1 MKRKSTF
8 SLLAAFVALLTLAA
22 GCSSSSKSGTGST
35 GSGGTTASTAPPVT
49 GDAEFVKLGG
59 WQDPAC
65 SASKPKVVVGISAPV
80 DVAGTSLADYVDG
93 TQAAVTAFNARGGI
107 NGGCLDLK
115 VCDGKGDGPTE
126 LSCARQETE
135 DTTMVAGLAST
146 FEASEGDAYQLFQ
159 SAGLAQIGAQ
169 VTQPGA
175 WNSPVSYEFT
185 MGGSGTLLAGMPALK
200 NVGVSKFVIFVPA
213 SGQIGALAA
222 FANPLV
228 KALGMNLAETI
239 QIPPTAVEFT
249 QFVLAAQNKGADGGV
264 LGLPGNVGGQVI
276 EAADSL
282 GSDLKLSS
290 SWGTFSQKGV
300 TQLPDSISKNMAF
313 TDAVPPAVANS
324 PRWPIFNV
332 IIDDFKPSG
341 KADLAADSITAEAT
355 NGWLSV
361 YSLIKVMRDAK
372 ATVITRA
379 TVQKAFDQAKNI
391 PMFGLVPPWTPSKQ
405 STNSVFKGISNP
417 MYWTGHWDS
426 DKKQFVVD
434 DKQVDILALLG

>member
-1 MKRKSTF
+1 MKRRTTF
-8 SLLAAFVALLTLAA
+8 SLLAAFVALTTVAA
-22 GCSSSSKSGTGST
+22 GCSSSSKSTNGP
-35 GSGGTTASTAPPVT
+35 TASTTAPPST
-49 GDAEFVKLGG
+49 TPAADFVALGG
-59 WQDPAC
+59 WKDPAC
-65 SASKPKVVVGISAPV
+65 NAAQPKVVVGISAPI
-80 DVAGTSLADYVDG
+80 DVAGTSLKDYVDG
-93 TQAAVTAFNARGGI
+93 AQAAVVAFNERGGI
-107 NGGCLDLK
+107 NGRCLDLK
-115 VCDGKGDGPTE
+115 VCDGKDDGPTE

-135 DTTMVAGLAST
+135 DKTMVAGLAST
-146 FEASEGDAYQLFQ
+146 FEVSEGDAYQLFQ

-200 NVGVSKFVIFVPA
+200 NVGATKFVIFVPA
-213 SGQIGALAA
+213 SGQIGALAS

-249 QFVLAAQNKGADGGV
+249 QFVLAAQNKGAQGGV

-276 EAADSL
+276 NAADSL
-282 GSDLKLSS
+282 GSNMRLSS
-290 SWGTFSQKGV
+290 SWGTFSQKAV
-300 TQLPDSISKNMAF
+300 TQLPADISKNMAF
-313 TDAVPPAVANS
+313 TDAVPPVVANS

-332 IIDDFKPSG
+332 IIDDFKASG

-361 YSLIKVMRDAK
+361 YALVKVMRDSK
-372 ATVITRA
+372 TTDITRA
-379 TVQKAFDQAKNI
+379 GVKKAFDQAKNI
-391 PMFGLVPPWTPSKQ
+391 PMFKLIPPWTPSQQ
-405 STNSVFKGISNP
+405 STNAVFKGISNP
-417 MYWTGHWDS
+417 MYWTGHWDA